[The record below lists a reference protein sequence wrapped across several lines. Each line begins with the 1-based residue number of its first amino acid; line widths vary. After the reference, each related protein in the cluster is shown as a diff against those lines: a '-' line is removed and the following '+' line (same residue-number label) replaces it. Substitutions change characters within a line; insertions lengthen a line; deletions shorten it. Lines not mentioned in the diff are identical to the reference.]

1 MKTSRILVT
10 IIDPHTF
17 DSPWVVKENA
27 WAEQYGRPIV
37 ALYDG
42 EPTQV
47 PLFPRN
53 RVRSYTAKGRALPPP
68 SILTQPEKDLP
79 LVYQMIV
86 TAGTS

>member
-53 RVRSYTAKGRALPPP
+53 RVTVKARALPPP
-68 SILTQPEKDLP
+68 SILIQPEESLP
-79 LVYQMIV
+79 LWYQMIV

>member
-47 PLFPRN
+47 PL
-53 RVRSYTAKGRALPPP
+53 
-68 SILTQPEKDLP
+68 
-79 LVYQMIV
+79 IV
-86 TAGTS
+86 